1 MKKGLIFFVILTF
14 IIILGN
20 RFSTN
25 SKLFG
30 TVNEFLRVNLPDNLY
45 VITRLIFNN
54 RINTLR
60 NLNDYNVSFLPNTE
74 FQNLELKKIKVNE
87 LEKEEAGYLA
97 AYKKKQF
104 SFHFARYN
112 NYIFLAGANG
122 KIIFTKVNELKN
134 LKPNFKLLTHNLEN
148 QKLSF
153 RDIIIDDNKIYIS
166 TDKRREKDC
175 SNNQIFVAT
184 IHFEKKIEF
193 KNLFKSLEC
202 VSNLEGGKM
211 QMWEKDNEKS
221 ILLSTSADGLKNDDE
236 SDPKPQSD
244 ESIYGKIL
252 LIDIK
257 DGSHTVFSKGHRNT
271 LGLYASI
278 EENII
283 LNTENGP
290 KGGDEINSILFG
302 KNYGWDIASYGT
314 KYQSSFQNKN
324 YKLSHEDNGFEEPI
338 FSFVPS
344 IGISEIIKIENN
356 FTKNWL
362 NNFLVGSMNS
372 KHLYR
377 IKFDNSFQKATFI
390 ENIYI
395 GERIRD
401 LIYLSNERKI
411 LLALEETGAIGI
423 LEVKND

>member
-1 MKKGLIFFVILTF
+1 MKKGLIFLVILTF
-14 IIILGN
+14 VVILGN

-25 SKLFG
+25 SKWFG
-30 TVNEFLRVNLPDNLY
+30 TVNDFLRVNLPDNLY
-45 VITRLIFNN
+45 VITRIIFNN

-60 NLNDYNVSFLPNTE
+60 NLNDYNVSFLPITE
-74 FQNLELKKIKVNE
+74 FQNLEFNKIKVNG
-87 LEKEEAGYLA
+87 LEKEQAGYLA

-104 SFHFARYN
+104 SFHFARHN
-112 NYIFLAGANG
+112 DHIFLAGANG
-122 KIIFTKVNELKN
+122 KIIFTKVNDLNN
-134 LKPNFKLLTHNLEN
+134 LKPNFKFLGHNLEN
-148 QKLSF
+148 QKFSF
-153 RDIIIDDNKIYIS
+153 RDIIIDDKKIYIS
-166 TDKRREKDC
+166 IDKRREKDC
-175 SNNQIFVAT
+175 SNNEIFVAT
-184 IHFEKKIEF
+184 INFEKKLQF

-211 QMWEKDNEKS
+211 QMWEKDNKKGL
-221 ILLSTSADGLKNDDE
+221 LLSTSADGLKNDDE
-236 SDPKPQSD
+236 SDPKPQND
-244 ESIYGKIL
+244 KSIYGKIL

-257 DGSHTVFSKGHRNT
+257 NGSHIVFSKGHRNT

-314 KYQSSFQNKN
+314 KYQSSFRSKN
-324 YKLSHEDNGFEEPI
+324 YELSHEDNGFEEPI

-356 FTKNWL
+356 FTKSWL

-372 KHLYR
+372 RHLYR
-377 IKFDNSFQKATFI
+377 IKLCQSFSM
-390 ENIYI
+390 
-395 GERIRD
+395 
-401 LIYLSNERKI
+401 LKI
-411 LLALEETGAIGI
+411 
-423 LEVKND
+423 